1 MSEGLRIGDV
11 ARLVGI
17 STTTLRAWE
26 QRYQVVTPTRSAQ
39 SGYRHYA
46 EADVERLRH
55 MRALVQSGIAPSRA
69 ATIARSTLRP
79 PSDSLPGTAPSLL
92 DDRSALVHAG
102 VYYDGPQLQALLD
115 AVFDAADPEEAIERW
130 LLPNLVEVGTAW
142 EHGRLSEV
150 AEHFVAAAVMRKLGS
165 LFDSLTATGRRVV
178 VGLPPHGRH
187 EISALAFSI
196 CLRRRGLD
204 VLYAGADVP
213 LTSWRHFAAE
223 WAPQT
228 VVLTATMAEDVPPA
242 EETAAALTEQGVP
255 KVFVGGQHAE
265 SVRGAI
271 ALPESLPLAAD
282 VVARAT
288 EKR

>member
-26 QRYQVVTPTRSAQ
+26 QRYQVVTPTRAAQ

-46 EADVERLRH
+46 QADVERLRH

-69 ATIARSTLRP
+69 ATIARGTVRP
-79 PSDSLPGTAPSLL
+79 PTEPLPGAAPSLL

-102 VYYDGPQLQALLD
+102 LYYDGPQLQALLD

-150 AEHFVAAAVMRKLGS
+150 AEHFVAAAVMRKLGA
-165 LFDSLTATGRRVV
+165 LFDGLSASGSRVV
-178 VGLPPHGRH
+178 VGLPPHARH

-196 CLRRRGLD
+196 CLRRRGLE

-213 LTSWRHFAAE
+213 LTSWQSFADE
-223 WAPQT
+223 WVPQT
-228 VVLTATMAEDVPPA
+228 VVLTVTMADDVPSA
-242 EETAAALTEQGVP
+242 EQTAAALREHGVP
-255 KVFVGGQHAE
+255 KVFVGGAHAH
-265 SVRGAI
+265 SVRSAI

-282 VVARAT
+282 VIANAVA
-288 EKR
+288 KR